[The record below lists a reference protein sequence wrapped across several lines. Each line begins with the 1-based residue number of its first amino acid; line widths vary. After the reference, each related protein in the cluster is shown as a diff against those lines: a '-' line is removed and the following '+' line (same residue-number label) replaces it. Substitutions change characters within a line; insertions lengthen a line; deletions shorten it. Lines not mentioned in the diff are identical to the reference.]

1 MEKTRLT
8 PVSIPEEHKLM
19 PIPEEKENK
28 PVSLY
33 VHINLYLIAFLCQGT
48 FFSRKNM
55 FQVIYYLYYIFT
67 ARRRETK
74 RGGRKAATT
83 TCIILWMR

>member
-1 MEKTRLT
+1 
-8 PVSIPEEHKLM
+8 M
-19 PIPEEKENK
+19 PIPEEKENN

-33 VHINLYLIAFLCQGT
+33 VCINLYLIAFCVKEHI
-48 FFSRKNM
+48 FPRKNM
-55 FQVIYYLYYIFT
+55 FQVIYYLSYIFT

-83 TCIILWMR
+83 TCIIPWTR

>member
-1 MEKTRLT
+1 
-8 PVSIPEEHKLM
+8 M

-28 PVSLY
+28 PISLY
-33 VHINLYLIAFLCQGT
+33 VRINLHLIAFLCQGT

-55 FQVIYYLYYIFT
+55 FQVIYYLSYIFT

-83 TCIILWMR
+83 TCIIPWMR